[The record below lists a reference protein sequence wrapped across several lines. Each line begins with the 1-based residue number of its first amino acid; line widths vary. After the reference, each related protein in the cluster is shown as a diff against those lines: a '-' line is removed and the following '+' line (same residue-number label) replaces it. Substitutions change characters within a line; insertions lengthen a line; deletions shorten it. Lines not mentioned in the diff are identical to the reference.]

1 MKNFLILSLLLFST
15 FILADTLPDTLPNDV
30 VIRYYK
36 PLGHAGRGFSMELT
50 TNNCKYQDKSI
61 HRENE
66 FSFKITPEELN
77 TIYQSFKKNKLHK
90 IENDDDFLHDYDGIS
105 LSVSWA
111 GKSIDISQS
120 GRRIKSSWQKE
131 WNNIITPLEKV
142 REREIANAEKEMQLT
157 FDKSLIGSFIHIQ
170 IDSSNTL
177 IRKYIDATALKEN
190 PIRIKSLPG
199 SISMYCIL
207 YKGYDPKK
215 KAEIYSDFDPERS
228 SLWDQ
233 KHNEYLNSLKQE
245 SFTLTLDFTTKKSFQ
260 LIRKADKLQI
270 Q

>member
-1 MKNFLILSLLLFST
+1 MKYFLILSLLLFST
-15 FILADTLPDTLPNDV
+15 LISADAFPDKIPEDI

-61 HRENE
+61 RRENE
-66 FSFKITPEELN
+66 FSFTITPEELN
-77 TIYQSFKKNKLHK
+77 TIYQSFNKNKLNK

-111 GKSIDISQS
+111 GKSIEISQS

-131 WNNIITPLEKV
+131 WNNIITPLEKL
-142 REREIANAEKEMQLT
+142 REREIANAQKEMQLT

-177 IRKYIDATALKEN
+177 IRKYIDAAALKEN
-190 PIRIKSLPG
+190 PIRIKTLPG
-199 SISMYCIL
+199 SISVYCVL

-233 KHNEYLNSLKQE
+233 KHNEYINSLQQE
-245 SFTLTLDFTTKKSFQ
+245 SFTLTLDFTTKKSFL
-260 LIRKADKLQI
+260 LIRKADKLHI